1 MIKRHGHKKP
11 LAVFVGMGEGL
22 GGQSRRLGR
31 MFRLQPFE
39 EHRMAGLN
47 PGQLPQ
53 FDRLLTE
60 QYHSLI
66 HQVRDQLEHS
76 EHEQYRAI
84 ATQVAALG
92 ERSAAAMLVDLG
104 SPTFDHQI
112 AELRHILSARRR
124 IEQGTYGV
132 CEICGVA
139 IDLPWLRSHP
149 SAARCPGC
157 EHH

>member
-1 MIKRHGHKKP
+1 
-11 LAVFVGMGEGL
+11 
-22 GGQSRRLGR
+22 

-39 EHRMAGLN
+39 EHRVAGLN
-47 PGQLPQ
+47 PRQLPQ

-66 HQVRDQLEHS
+66 HQVQDQLEHS

-92 ERSAAAMLVDLG
+92 ERSAAAMLADLG
-104 SPTFDHQI
+104 SPTFDPQI
-112 AELRHILSARRR
+112 SELRHILNARRR

-132 CEICGVA
+132 CEICGAA
-139 IDLPWLRSHP
+139 IDLLWLRSHP
-149 SAARCPGC
+149 SAAHCSGC

>member
-1 MIKRHGHKKP
+1 
-11 LAVFVGMGEGL
+11 
-22 GGQSRRLGR
+22 
-31 MFRLQPFE
+31 
-39 EHRMAGLN
+39 MAGLN

-76 EHEQYRAI
+76 EHEQYRVI

-92 ERSAAAMLVDLG
+92 EHSAAAMLADLG
-104 SPTFDHQI
+104 SPTFDHQVS
-112 AELRHILSARRR
+112 ELRHILSARRR

-149 SAARCPGC
+149 SASRCPRC
-157 EHH
+157 ETMHS